1 MPRRADSSLARHPT
15 HLIRNILIMARLSKL
30 SRSVAGKV
38 VIVTGAASGMG
49 RATAHLFADEGA
61 LVAATD
67 ISPIGPVI
75 DEITGAGGK
84 ARGWQLDVSNRADI
98 DRVVAEIAAHFGGI
112 DILINNA
119 GISLHGA
126 VDTEDFESRWARSL
140 DVLLTGQVRMIRAS
154 LPHLRKATDARIV
167 NIASTEGLGAT
178 RFISPYT
185 AAKTGV
191 IGLTRSLAVELGPE
205 GITVNCI
212 CPGPINTGMTQRIAP
227 EQKAEFARRRTAL
240 RRYAEPEEVA
250 HMTLS
255 LCLPSAGYTT
265 GVTLPI
271 DGGLTIRNA

>member
-1 MPRRADSSLARHPT
+1 MT
-15 HLIRNILIMARLSKL
+15 KLSKL

-38 VIVTGAASGMG
+38 VVVTGAASGMG

-61 LVAATD
+61 RVAVTD
-67 ISPIGPVI
+67 IAPV
-75 DEITGAGGK
+75 DAVLGEIIAAGGSAK
-84 ARGWQLDVSNRADI
+84 AWQLDVSSRADI
-98 DRVVAEIAAHFGGI
+98 ERVVAEIAAHFGGI

-119 GISLHGA
+119 GISMHGP
-126 VDTEDFESRWARSL
+126 VDSEDFEVRWAKSL
-140 DVLLTGQVRMIRAS
+140 DVLLTAQVRMIRAA
-154 LPHLRKATDARIV
+154 LPFLRQAKDARIV
-167 NIASTEGLGAT
+167 NIASTEALGAT

-191 IGLTRSLAVELGPE
+191 IGLTRSMAVELGPE

-212 CPGPINTGMTQRIAP
+212 CPGPVNTAMTQRIAP

-250 HMTLS
+250 QMTLS
-255 LCLPSAGYTT
+255 LCLPAAGFVT
-265 GVTLPI
+265 GAVLPV